1 MRGTREWWSCCLRRM
16 ASTSIRGIYGRTP
29 QFEAGPGGARGGGR
43 ATAGQGQNAGLVGGR
58 NGCGGAVA
66 VAPKA

>member
-1 MRGTREWWSCCLRRM
+1 MELLFAKDGIDVNSRD
-16 ASTSIRGIYGRTP
+16 IYGRTP
-29 QFEAGPGGARGGGR
+29 QFKAGPGGARGGGR